1 MPDCDHLRNSAGD
14 SVQTKPRRPKLNGQ
28 AMHFALRF
36 VRRPRLTRWNSRHAL
51 SGAAQDRLRPIR
63 GEKICV

>member
-1 MPDCDHLRNSAGD
+1 MPDHLRSPAEE
-14 SVQTKPRRPKLNGQ
+14 SVPTKPRCPSLNGQ

-36 VRRPRLTRWNSRHAL
+36 VRRPRLTRWSSRHAL
-51 SGAAQDRLRPIR
+51 SGAAQDRLCPIR